1 MIDALLQRFHDLGQI
16 AASNEQVWRHPG
28 TDLAKVRAAL
38 AIHDAD
44 RVARG
49 HDRLTNARRKAFA
62 DGVRAKLAAYRS
74 AGVIT

>member
-38 AIHDAD
+38 AIYDAD
-44 RVARG
+44 RAARG
-49 HDRLTNARRKAFA
+49 HDRLTGARRKAFTR
-62 DGVRAKLAAYRS
+62 GVRVKLGEYRQ
-74 AGVIT
+74 AGVIA